1 MGEGDGPAGAGG
13 RAGRGPD
20 AASRSG
26 WCSARFLAFT
36 GIDSCAKWLVLRGL
50 PATEVAFVR
59 YAVHLGIVLA
69 IGAAAG
75 RAAVGDQRTSG
86 RSACGRRCCSAA
98 RS

>member
-1 MGEGDGPAGAGG
+1 MGEGTEA
-13 RAGRGPD
+13 AGRRWRRSRTGR
-20 AASRSG
+20 SGRSG

-75 RAAVGDQRTSG
+75 SG
-86 RSACGRRCCSAA
+86 CG
-98 RS
+98 